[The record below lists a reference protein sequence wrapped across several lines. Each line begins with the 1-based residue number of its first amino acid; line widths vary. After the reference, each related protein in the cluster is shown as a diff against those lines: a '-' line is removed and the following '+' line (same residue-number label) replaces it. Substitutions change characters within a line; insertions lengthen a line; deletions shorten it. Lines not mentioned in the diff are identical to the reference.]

1 MKATVRSFS
10 IQPLIGGI
18 LGGILG
24 LTGMASAAD
33 LAASPAPSASPFGY
47 LSEVRVGGFS
57 HDYRSPERGS
67 IDFNGELLFGTPGRA
82 FTGYDALVPRIH
94 LGTTINFAGKT
105 SHVYSGF
112 TWTYDLTSAL
122 FVEATFGGS
131 VNNGVRYAVPGR
143 NAMGCPVTF
152 RESASAGLR
161 ITTNWSLIATVEH
174 MSNAGLCVENR
185 GLTNAG
191 LRLGYAF

>member
-1 MKATVRSFS
+1 MKAPLRSFLAL
-10 IQPLIGGI
+10 PL
-18 LGGILG
+18 LGGMLG
-24 LTGMASAAD
+24 LCGLASAAD
-33 LAASPAPSASPFGY
+33 MALIPAASTSPFGA

-67 IDFNGELLFGTPGRA
+67 VDFNGEFLFGSPGRVY
-82 FTGYDALVPRIH
+82 TGYEALIPRIH
-94 LGTTINFAGKT
+94 LGTTVNFAGKT

-112 TWTYDLTSAL
+112 TWTFDLTSAL
-122 FVEATFGGS
+122 FIEGSFGGS
-131 VNNGVRYAVPGR
+131 VNNGVRLPTTGR

-161 ITTNWSLIATVEH
+161 LTRDWSLVATVEH

-191 LRLGYAF
+191 LRLGYTF